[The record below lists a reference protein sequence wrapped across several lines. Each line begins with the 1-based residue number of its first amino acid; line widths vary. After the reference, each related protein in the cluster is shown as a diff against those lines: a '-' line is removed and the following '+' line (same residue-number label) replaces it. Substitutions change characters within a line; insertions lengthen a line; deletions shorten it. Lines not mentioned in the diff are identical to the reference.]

1 MDIKDEGNHLE
12 PIKGHLG
19 QAFILQEMRKLAAIA
34 HYTPYIE
41 SAKPYANDGLTMDK
55 DRKDRKGRKD
65 RIHGSFLS
73 VLEEA
78 IDSVD
83 ALQHV
88 ASQKQEAIDM
98 GLSDDLTGTMI
109 ANEKASIAFSA
120 THKVSEKLLTA
131 ITETMNTSL

>member
-1 MDIKDEGNHLE
+1 MDITDECNHLE

-19 QAFILQEMRKLAAIA
+19 QAFMLQEMRKLAAIA

-41 SAKPYANDGLTMDK
+41 SAKPYANDGLTMDQ
-55 DRKDRKGRKD
+55 DRKDRKD

-78 IDSVD
+78 VDSVD

>member
-1 MDIKDEGNHLE
+1 MDITDEGNHLE
-12 PIKGHLG
+12 PIKGHLE
-19 QAFILQEMRKLAAIA
+19 QAFMLQEMRKLTAIA

-55 DRKDRKGRKD
+55 DRKDR
-65 RIHGSFLS
+65 IHGSFLS
-73 VLEEA
+73 VLEEV